1 MHFSLSTFALTLLTL
16 TSTTTA
22 LPPTAYRIPMRNAKT
37 DPTNPA
43 LSWHVSDFDI
53 GCSMGGC
60 VYNFAIQGFASQN
73 TPGFN
78 TTCNGTTEHGDY
90 VACRN
95 KGVLAQVDPAQDGGE
110 GNWTVKAEHTWREG
124 AYSAFYAF
132 GEKNVTDE
140 AIRFTIP
147 VKEAS
152 ILRQIVAGPRL
163 QHPETGLDLCYVA
176 DNTTSGPSTNYPK
189 IAYRTPLK
197 QLVSFLDSK
206 HGDNWCIW
214 EFRAEGTGYPDSEV
228 YGRIHHFPFPDHH
241 PPPFAQIPKV
251 MASMRNWLQRM
262 DRTDSDK
269 NGEGDKKK
277 NEKGQRIAVVHCKA
291 GKGRSGSMACSYL
304 ISQEGW
310 KMEDALQRFT
320 ERRMRVG
327 FGEGVSIPSQLR
339 WVRYVNRWTNEMG
352 KKYVERPVEILEI
365 HVWGLRDGVKVA
377 VEGFVEDGQKIKQF
391 HLFHHNERIVM
402 PGDTSQ
408 SNSTGSSDDGDG
420 DGNGSNG
427 NSKDNSNNSSTGNLD
442 KAKAKAAKLKLK
454 PKSKSKSKLNSAA
467 ASASASPSD
476 STLSTP
482 QEPLSAAE
490 AESNNSLFTPNP
502 PAKANTLATSNPTS
516 STNTAPSN
524 TTTSTTTTITAEP
537 HSTPQ
542 KHTSAVL
549 LRPSH
554 PLILPTSDINIDFER
569 RSKAA
574 SYTGL
579 PMVTS
584 IAHAWFNPYFEGGD
598 SYDSGVFEVEWDAMD
613 GIKGTSRKGIKAL
626 DRLKVLW
633 RYAGDDTVEVRDS
646 EHQRR
651 PVSSGVVVEPG
662 PGEEIPET
670 RVRDWKIRESET
682 EREMREG
689 ESSAD
694 EEGVKGTVDR
704 EEVKENVP
712 LKGKGEDEDGRK
724 RDGDGEDK
732 GKDKAAE

>member
-1 MHFSLSTFALTLLTL
+1 M
-16 TSTTTA
+16 
-22 LPPTAYRIPMRNAKT
+22 
-37 DPTNPA
+37 
-43 LSWHVSDFDI
+43 
-53 GCSMGGC
+53 
-60 VYNFAIQGFASQN
+60 
-73 TPGFN
+73 
-78 TTCNGTTEHGDY
+78 
-90 VACRN
+90 
-95 KGVLAQVDPAQDGGE
+95 
-110 GNWTVKAEHTWREG
+110 
-124 AYSAFYAF
+124 
-132 GEKNVTDE
+132 
-140 AIRFTIP
+140 
-147 VKEAS
+147 AS

-163 QHPETGLDLCYVA
+163 QHPETGLDLCYVT
-176 DNTTSGPSTNYPK
+176 DNIIATSGPSTNYPK

-241 PPPFAQIPKV
+241 PPPFALIPKV
-251 MASMRNWLQRM
+251 MASMRNWLQKM
-262 DRTDSDK
+262 DGVGTK
-269 NGEGDKKK
+269 EKKK
-277 NEKGQRIAVVHCKA
+277 GDEEGQRIAVVHCKA

-391 HLFHHNERIVM
+391 HLFHHDEKTVM
-402 PGDTSQ
+402 AGDTSQ

-420 DGNGSNG
+420 NGSNSNSAS
-427 NSKDNSNNSSTGNLD
+427 NSKVNSANNSTDNLN
-442 KAKAKAAKLKLK
+442 KAKSMLKLK
-454 PKSKSKSKLNSAA
+454 PKSKSKSKLNF
-467 ASASASPSD
+467 ASASSSD
-476 STLSTP
+476 STTSTP

-490 AESNNSLFTPNP
+490 VESANSLFTPNP

-516 STNTAPSN
+516 N
-524 TTTSTTTTITAEP
+524 TTSTAAENNATPGTTTTVTAGP
-537 HSTPQ
+537 HSQPQ

-549 LRPSH
+549 LRPST
-554 PLILPTSDINIDFER
+554 PLILPSSDINIDFER

-584 IAHAWFNPYFEGGD
+584 IAHVWFNSYFEGGD
-598 SYDSGVFEVEWDAMD
+598 TYDSGVFEVEWDAMD

-626 DRLKVLW
+626 DKLKVLW
-633 RYAGDDTVEVRDS
+633 RYAGDDTTEVQDS
-646 EHQRR
+646 EHKVR
-651 PVSSGVVVEPG
+651 PVSSGVVTEPK

-670 RVRDWKIRESET
+670 RVTDWKINESET
-682 EREMREG
+682 EREMKEG
-689 ESSAD
+689 GSSSD
-694 EEGVKGTVDR
+694 EEGVKSDVKMEKG
-704 EEVKENVP
+704 KENVP
-712 LKGKGEDEDGRK
+712 LKGMVEYQAQDQDKDGK
-724 RDGDGEDK
+724 RDGEGEDK
-732 GKDKAAE
+732 GQSKDKGAE